1 MTIFISCNDNSQ
13 SLNWVY
19 FSILIM
25 LWVLLLLIILL
36 LVWLLF
42 SPLEFNIDS
51 RIPMISVRWK
61 SIGNAI
67 LSYENNDWWLN
78 IQVLFFSKQWNVEQ
92 MISTIRKKKKKMN
105 QPDKEKKIRKSKPLG
120 KFLKILKTFE
130 IVEWQV
136 SFSKNDNAAN
146 ARWYWLN
153 YFPLTINH
161 VRVNFF
167 DENYLVLVIRN
178 VPWQIAYAF
187 IK

>member
-1 MTIFISCNDNSQ
+1 
-13 SLNWVY
+13 
-19 FSILIM
+19 M
-25 LWVLLLLIILL
+25 LWILLFLIILL
-36 LVWLLF
+36 PVWLLF
-42 SPLEFNIDS
+42 SPFEFKIDT
-51 RIPMISVRWK
+51 RIPVISVRWK
-61 SIGNAI
+61 SVGNAI

-92 MISTIRKKKKKMN
+92 MIYTVRKKKKKMD
-105 QPDKEKKIRKSKPLG
+105 QDDKEKKIRKSKPLG

-136 SFSKNDNAAN
+136 SFSKDDYAAN

-153 YFPLTINH
+153 YFPLTIKH

-178 VPWQIAYAF
+178 VPWRIVYAF